1 MKYPGGVEPA
11 RLLIVDDDPSIHQ
24 LVRTMLRR
32 ASYDLK
38 VASNGEEALRI
49 AKTWPPDLVITDVLM
64 PFMDGWTLVKR
75 LRSSAETALIPVIFL
90 TSLSSTEDH
99 VRGFRLGADDY
110 LDKTN
115 HFWDLS
121 DRVARALERRQALKS
136 TWGAKPAP
144 GARPSSG
151 LSGNFD
157 QIGLASLLKV
167 LELGGQGGILRVK
180 RSHPSEEALVYLVGG
195 RVHRADLQ
203 VRKEI
208 RNREAVY
215 SLLDWSEGSFEF
227 SADPLRLGD
236 QVQMGTTEL
245 LLEGARRIDERR
257 PRL

>member
-1 MKYPGGVEPA
+1 MEYSGGVGPV
-11 RLLIVDDDPSIHQ
+11 RLLLVDDDPSVHQ

-32 ASYDLK
+32 GGYELK

-49 AKTWPPDLVITDVLM
+49 AKTWPPDLVVTDVLM

-75 LRSSAETALIPVIFL
+75 LRSTAETALVPVIFL
-90 TSLSSTEDH
+90 TSLSSAEDY

-110 LDKTN
+110 LDKQN
-115 HFWDLS
+115 QFWDLP
-121 DRVARALERRQALKS
+121 DRVARALARRQDLKS
-136 TWGAKPAP
+136 AVAVKSTGRA
-144 GARPSSG
+144 PSSTG

-180 RSHPSEEALVYLVGG
+180 RSRPAEEALLYLVEG

-208 RNREAVY
+208 RNRDAVY
-215 SLLDWSEGSFEF
+215 SLLDWNEGAFEF
-227 SADPLRLGD
+227 SSDPLRVGD

-257 PRL
+257 PRS